1 MIEFPPFCFLISGGL
16 NIVFGLNTDMIR
28 PQTLRAEKPTQP
40 TRGETVACRYKIK
53 IALTA
58 SPGVPASSCH
68 VSPSSHIGL
77 SWRLFT
83 LILERQSLEE
93 ERSDD
98 SKVTE
103 S

>member
-28 PQTLRAEKPTQP
+28 PQTLQAEKPTQP
-40 TRGETVACRYKIK
+40 TRGESVACRYKIK

-58 SPGVPASSCH
+58 SPGVPGSSCH
-68 VSPSSHIGL
+68 VSPPSHTGL
-77 SWRLFT
+77 LWRLLT
-83 LILERQSLEE
+83 LILERQPLEE
-93 ERSDD
+93 ESSED